1 MKRLLLR
8 LAFSLIVVSTHVT
21 ANQVNYYVIAEQA
34 RPFQIEQQGQM
45 HSGIVTDIVSAIFA
59 ESDYQVNYHTYPFKR
74 MISILE
80 EGAEPNWLTY
90 GSPNWSKVQSENL
103 SEEPIYTVKHVLV
116 SSSEKLLEF
125 KNMSTMHGRSIVL
138 LLGFDYP
145 NLIPFFEDGWVNE
158 MRVKNY
164 DAAYRVI
171 TRTPGDTAFVEME
184 SRILYNF
191 KRLNLPLD
199 NIQIQAFSSVIP
211 DYSIYLA
218 FSPHM
223 KPEIQNYINTRL
235 VKLTSSG
242 EIDKII
248 RKYK

>member
-8 LAFSLIVVSTHVT
+8 LAFSFIAVGTYAT
-21 ANQVNYYVIAEQA
+21 AAEVNYYVIADQA

-74 MISILE
+74 MISILK
-80 EGAEPNWLTY
+80 EGGEPNWLTY
-90 GSPNWSKVQSENL
+90 GSPNWGKVQSENL

-116 SSSEKLLEF
+116 SSSEKPLEF
-125 KNMSTMHGRSIVL
+125 KNMDTMHGRSIVL

-145 NLIPFFEDGWVNE
+145 NLIPFFEDGSVNE
-158 MRVKNY
+158 IRVKDY

-184 SRILYNF
+184 SRVMYNL
-191 KRLNLPLD
+191 KRLNLSLED
-199 NIQIQAFSSVIP
+199 FQIQSFDSVIP

-218 FSPHM
+218 FSPQM
-223 KPEIQNYINTRL
+223 QPETQDYINTRL
-235 VKLTSSG
+235 VELKTSG
-242 EIDKII
+242 EIDEII
-248 RKYK
+248 QRYQ